1 MRPLPEKPVNDGR
14 LIDLYL
20 DMLAAE
26 RGAAANTVAAYR
38 RDLTAIGEALPK
50 GRRLFDAGPDD
61 LRHCL
66 QGMVKAGLSASTQA
80 RKLST
85 LRGFYRFLVQDG
97 LRSDDPAQA
106 LDSPR
111 LSRPLPK
118 VLTVED
124 VSALLQCAA
133 TKTDHKGL
141 RLTCL
146 LEVIYA
152 SGLRVSELLG
162 LPHPPLGPDPR
173 FLQVRGKGGRE
184 RLAPMSPE
192 ALEALARY
200 LEVRPMFLVKGQPSP
215 WLFPSRGVEGH
226 LTRQAFGIALKQ
238 LAREAGIDPA
248 RVSPHVLRHAFASH
262 LLAGGADLRS
272 LQKMLG
278 HADISTTQIYT
289 HVQEARLAAL
299 VEQAHPLARRGRTG

>member
-1 MRPLPEKPVNDGR
+1 MNDGR

-26 RGAAANTVAAYR
+26 RGAAANTIAAYR
-38 RDLTAIGEALPK
+38 RDLTSIAEALPR
-50 GRRLFDAGPDD
+50 GCRLFDAGPDD
-61 LRHCL
+61 LRLCL
-66 QGMVKAGLSASTQA
+66 QRMVKAGLAASSQA
-80 RKLST
+80 RKLSA
-85 LRGFYRFLVQDG
+85 LRGLYRFMVQDG
-97 LRSDDPAQA
+97 LRADDPAQG
-106 LDSPR
+106 LDAPR

-118 VLTVED
+118 ALTVED

-133 TKTDHKGL
+133 ARTDHKGL

-152 SGLRVSELLG
+152 SGLRVSELLA

-192 ALEALARY
+192 ALEALSRY
-200 LEVRPMFLVKGQPSP
+200 LEVRTMFLVKGQPSP
-215 WLFPSRGVEGH
+215 WLFPSRGAEGH

-238 LAREAGIDPA
+238 LARDAGIDH
-248 RVSPHVLRHAFASH
+248 RKVSPHVLRHAFASH

-289 HVQEARLAAL
+289 HVREARLAAL
-299 VEQAHPLARRGRTG
+299 VEQAHPLARRGRVG

>member
-1 MRPLPEKPVNDGR
+1 MNDGR

-26 RGAAANTVAAYR
+26 RGAAANTLAAYR
-38 RDLTAIGEALPK
+38 RDLNGVAEALPR
-50 GRRLFDAGPDD
+50 GRGLHDAQADD
-61 LRHCL
+61 LRRCL
-66 QGMVKAGLSASTQA
+66 QEMMKAGLAASTQA
-80 RKLST
+80 RKLSA
-85 LRGFYRFLVQDG
+85 LRGLYRFLVQDG
-97 LRSDDPAQA
+97 LRADDPAQA
-106 LDSPR
+106 LDAPR

-124 VSALLQCAA
+124 VSDLLHCAA

-152 SGLRVSELLG
+152 SGLRVSELLT

-200 LEVRPMFLVKGQPSP
+200 LDVRAMFLPKGQHSP
-215 WLFPSRGVEGH
+215 WLFPSRGASGH

-238 LAREAGIDPA
+238 LARDAAIDA
-248 RVSPHVLRHAFASH
+248 AKVSPHVLRHAFASH

-289 HVQEARLAAL
+289 HVQEARLTAL
-299 VEQAHPLARRGRTG
+299 VEETHPLARRGRIG